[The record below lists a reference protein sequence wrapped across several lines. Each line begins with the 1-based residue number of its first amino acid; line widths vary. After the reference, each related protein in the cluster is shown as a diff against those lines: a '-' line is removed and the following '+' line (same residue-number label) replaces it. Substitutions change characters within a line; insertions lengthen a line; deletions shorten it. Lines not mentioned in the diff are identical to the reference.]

1 MLCACAINL
10 ERKQDQPSPLS
21 LVSITIKAA
30 NAKLRH
36 FVCELMSRGAKA
48 GGDHLHRE
56 VQMCRSHRCHFDF
69 LFFTNVDF
77 NTLPGDKEGEGK
89 VVLFLTRWLQP
100 EAFNSLSNIVC
111 VLVCKDLNAYRTYI
125 T

>member
-30 NAKLRH
+30 NAKLRR

-48 GGDHLHRE
+48 GGDYLHRE
-56 VQMCRSHRCHFDF
+56 VQMCRSQRFYILRF
-69 LFFTNVDF
+69 PFFTNMDF

-89 VVLFLTRWLQP
+89 LVLYLM
-100 EAFNSLSNIVC
+100 
-111 VLVCKDLNAYRTYI
+111 
-125 T
+125 

>member
-30 NAKLRH
+30 NAKLRR

-48 GGDHLHRE
+48 GGIIYTERCKCVE
-56 VQMCRSHRCHFDF
+56 VSVATWIS
-69 LFFTNVDF
+69 FFTNMDI
-77 NTLPGDKEGEGK
+77 NTLPGDTEGEGK
-89 VVLFLTRWLQP
+89 VVLYLM
-100 EAFNSLSNIVC
+100 
-111 VLVCKDLNAYRTYI
+111 
-125 T
+125 